1 MKYDSKIYIGKI
13 EGEYYDGLLNDYYKY
28 KRFHELPESK
38 FTRINSLWLNIYE
51 LGFKIP
57 LVFRFVNI
65 FIDTQTF
72 DKITKDKSAK
82 ESNIWISN

>member
-13 EGEYYDGLLNDYYKY
+13 EGEYYDIDYYYKY
-28 KRFHELPESK
+28 KIFHELPESK
-38 FTRINSLWLNIYE
+38 FTWINSLWLNIYE